1 MRLLVGL
8 PIPKS
13 CALVQSAYHALLQ
26 VQSPTERVPV
36 VSIKRPSLGSAEEP
50 KRLTIRLTPKDYE
63 RLSALA
69 ANEGVA
75 MASKGRELMIS
86 AMDPQ
91 IFGERYHDVENLLR
105 GVVRD
110 EIETHSERLH
120 KRLYRVGGV
129 TAAMVFFVRD
139 ILGQVFEFTPQAVT
153 QLWREAEGR
162 GFKYMG
168 VRQPEPSEG
177 DDQAGSSL

>member
-1 MRLLVGL
+1 M
-8 PIPKS
+8 S
-13 CALVQSAYHALLQ
+13 N
-26 VQSPTERVPV
+26 
-36 VSIKRPSLGSAEEP
+36 KRANPGSSGELR
-50 KRLTIRLTPKDYE
+50 RLTIRLTPGDYD

-75 MASKGRELMIS
+75 MAAKGRELMIA

-91 IFGERYHDVENLLR
+91 IFGERYHDVERLLR

-110 EIETHSERLH
+110 EMATHSERLH
-120 KRLYRVGGV
+120 KRLYRVGGI

-139 ILGQVFEFTPQAVT
+139 ILGQVFEFTPQAVA
-153 QLWREAEGR
+153 QLWREAEGH

-168 VRQPEPSEG
+168 AKQPAPSAA
-177 DDQAGSSL
+177 DASDAGTTT

>member
-1 MRLLVGL
+1 MR
-8 PIPKS
+8 S
-13 CALVQSAYHALLQ
+13 CKAVPA
-26 VQSPTERVPV
+26 ERVPV
-36 VSIKRPSLGSAEEP
+36 VSNKRPPLGSAGEP
-50 KRLTIRLTPKDYE
+50 RRLTIRLTPKDYD

-75 MASKGRELMIS
+75 MAAKGRELMIS

-91 IFGERYHDVENLLR
+91 IFGERYHDVESLLR

-110 EIETHSERLH
+110 EIATHSERLH
-120 KRLYRVGGV
+120 KRLYRVGGI

-139 ILGQVFEFTPQAVT
+139 ILGQVYEFTPQAVT
-153 QLWREAEGR
+153 QLWREAEGH

-168 VRQPEPSEG
+168 AKQPEPTAE
-177 DDQAGSSL
+177 DAADAGRTP

>member
-1 MRLLVGL
+1 M
-8 PIPKS
+8 S
-13 CALVQSAYHALLQ
+13 NQ
-26 VQSPTERVPV
+26 
-36 VSIKRPSLGSAEEP
+36 RPSLGSAGEP
-50 KRLTIRLTPKDYE
+50 RRLTIRLTPKDYD

-75 MASKGRELMIS
+75 MAAKGRELMIS

-91 IFGERYHDVENLLR
+91 IFGERYHDVEGLLR

-110 EIETHSERLH
+110 EIATHSERLH
-120 KRLYRVGGV
+120 KRLYRVGGI

-153 QLWREAEGR
+153 QLWREAEGH

-168 VRQPEPSEG
+168 AKQPEPMAE
-177 DDQAGSSL
+177 DDADAGSTS

>member
-1 MRLLVGL
+1 M
-8 PIPKS
+8 S
-13 CALVQSAYHALLQ
+13 N
-26 VQSPTERVPV
+26 
-36 VSIKRPSLGSAEEP
+36 KRPSLGSAGEP
-50 KRLTIRLTPKDYE
+50 KRLTIRLTPKDYD

-75 MASKGRELMIS
+75 MAAKGRELMIS

-91 IFGERYHDVENLLR
+91 IFGERYHDVEALLR

-110 EIETHSERLH
+110 EIATHSERLH
-120 KRLYRVGGV
+120 KRLYRVGGI

-139 ILGQVFEFTPQAVT
+139 ILGRVFEFTPQAVT
-153 QLWREAEGR
+153 QLWREAEGH

-168 VRQPEPSEG
+168 AKQPEPMAE
-177 DDQAGSSL
+177 DDADAGSTP